1 MKKTM
6 KLGYFFVAAIT
17 AIFSAC
23 QSDPILE
30 ESLFIDEAQ
39 VAEIIKDGKLYDL
52 DSLVSTF
59 MTEVGNYHSDTTN
72 YRTAANNEAVNPGI
86 WLFSIDTLP
95 TNGPGIYIRAVPCHH
110 GIRNDWPAGSAY
122 IGRCRFSL
130 GHVPAGSRAADSLQ
144 RFRYRSVC

>member
-17 AIFSAC
+17 AVFSAC

-59 MTEVGNYHSDTTN
+59 MTEVRY
-72 YRTAANNEAVNPGI
+72 YQ
-86 WLFSIDTLP
+86 LP
-95 TNGPGIYIRAVPCHH
+95 H
-110 GIRNDWPAGSAY
+110 GSQQR
-122 IGRCRFSL
+122 GRQ
-130 GHVPAGSRAADSLQ
+130 SRYLAFL
-144 RFRYRSVC
+144 Y